1 MNLRGCM
8 DRLRGGHHA
17 TLAFAVSTQRA
28 AHEKRKRERAAAA
41 LPRAASGKTPMA
53 AIAGG
58 HRAKLELNSR
68 SS

>member
-1 MNLRGCM
+1 VNPIR
-8 DRLRGGHHA
+8 RNAPR
-17 TLAFAVSTQRA
+17 TKTRK
-28 AHEKRKRERAAAA
+28 HEKAAAA
-41 LPRAASGKTPMA
+41 LLRAASGKTPMA

>member
-1 MNLRGCM
+1 MAGA
-8 DRLRGGHHA
+8 D
-17 TLAFAVSTQRA
+17 LADLGKPGIIP
-28 AHEKRKRERAAAA
+28 EWKLLYLN

-58 HRAKLELNSR
+58 HRAKLGLNSR